1 MKALI
6 IVDIQNDF
14 LPGGALAVN
23 QGDRIIPIV
32 NRLIPKFELVI
43 ATQDWHPAN
52 HGSFASNHAGKKPGE
67 SINLF
72 GLNQILWPDHC
83 VQNTFG
89 ASFSADL
96 DTRLIT
102 RVFQK
107 GTDQR
112 VDSYSGFYD
121 NGKKKDTG
129 LSQFLKDRN
138 VDEVYIVGLA
148 TDYCVKYTAI
158 DAAKLG
164 FQTFVIADAT
174 RAVNL
179 QKDDGEQAIKEM
191 LIRGISVIDS
201 SSIIS

>member
-6 IVDIQNDF
+6 VVDIQNDF
-14 LPGGALAVN
+14 LPGGALAVSR
-23 QGDRIIPIV
+23 GDEIIPIV

-52 HGSFASNHAGKKPGE
+52 HGSFASNHPGKKPGE
-67 SINLF
+67 LINLF

-83 VQNTFG
+83 VQNSFG

-96 DTRLIT
+96 ETGSIT
-102 RVFQK
+102 NVFQK
-107 GTDQR
+107 GIDPR
-112 VDSYSGFYD
+112 VDSYSGFFD

-138 VDEVYIVGLA
+138 IDEVYIAGLA

-158 DAAKLG
+158 DASELG
-164 FQTFVIADAT
+164 FQTYVISDAT

-179 QKDDGEQAIKEM
+179 HDNDSEKALKEM
-191 LIRGISVIDS
+191 HDKGISIIDS
-201 SSIIS
+201 GSVF